1 MIEIKESRDKDMENI
16 EVPVPYKD
24 LAELLEYKRNTIRL
38 LGDLKVMVLER
49 YIENFACFGNGGIIA
64 YEELAG
70 LLGVDLPRVPYMGM
84 DKYLEFKKE
93 MEEEQNERKDS

>member
-1 MIEIKESRDKDMENI
+1 MIEIKASKDMEDI

-24 LAELLEYKRNTIRL
+24 LAELLEYKRKTIRL

-49 YIENFACFGNGGIIA
+49 YIENYACFGNGGIIP

-70 LLGVDLPRVPYMGM
+70 ILDVDLPRVPYMGM
-84 DKYLEFKKE
+84 EKYLEFKKE